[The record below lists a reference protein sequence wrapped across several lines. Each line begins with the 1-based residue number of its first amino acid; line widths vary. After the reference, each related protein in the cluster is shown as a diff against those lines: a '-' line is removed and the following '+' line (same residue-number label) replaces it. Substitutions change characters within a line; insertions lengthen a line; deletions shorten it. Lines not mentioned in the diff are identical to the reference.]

1 MHRQGPHCRQ
11 GTGWSQRTTDLA
23 LRPRSGNGR
32 CVQNALQNENSVV
45 PRSGGDLQMNA
56 GLSYTMTCGTGS
68 FMEEAHAFEKQCD
81 CVGPAGPDAG
91 RGLAA
96 DGDAAQ
102 GCRMEVHLQTVVADR
117 IAGRSSHEFGLRGLP
132 RSGRRSLRSG
142 GSQRPDGLFA
152 GASADAR
159 TVAASGALRAAVA
172 RGDLS
177 QCPAGRHRLASDPLP
192 RTAAPACQRTV
203 SQPAQVGDE
212 QISRLRHG
220 LRRRTGL
227 SLHPRCDVGQRERV
241 AAGRAR
247 TVARSSA
254 GAGAEDQK
262 F

>member
-1 MHRQGPHCRQ
+1 MRI
-11 GTGWSQRTTDLA
+11 
-23 LRPRSGNGR
+23 SGCDGAGLGR
-32 CVQNALQNENSVV
+32 EKSLQIAKSVV

-177 QCPAGRHRLASDPLP
+177 QSPAGRHRLASDPLP

>member
-1 MHRQGPHCRQ
+1 M
-11 GTGWSQRTTDLA
+11 
-23 LRPRSGNGR
+23 RSR
-32 CVQNALQNENSVV
+32 NSVTV
-45 PRSGGDLQMNA
+45 SDRQVQMLA
-56 GLSYTMTCGTGS
+56 EDWLRTAMPLR
-68 FMEEAHAFEKQCD
+68 D
-81 CVGPAGPDAG
+81 VGWKCTS
-91 RGLAA
+91 RRLWQIVLLAA
-96 DGDAAQ
+96 ARMSSVFAV
-102 GCRMEVHLQTVVADR
+102 CRDLV
-117 IAGRSSHEFGLRGLP
+117 GS
-132 RSGRRSLRSG
+132 SLRSG

-177 QCPAGRHRLASDPLP
+177 QSPAGRHRLASDPLP

-254 GAGAEDQK
+254 GAGAEDQSSAAGSAV
-262 F
+262 FQPLRCWNVCSSVASPF